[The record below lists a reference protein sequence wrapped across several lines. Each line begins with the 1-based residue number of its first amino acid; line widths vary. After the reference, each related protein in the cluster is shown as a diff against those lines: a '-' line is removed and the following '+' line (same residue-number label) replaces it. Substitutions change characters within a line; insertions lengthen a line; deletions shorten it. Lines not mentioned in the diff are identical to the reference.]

1 MAEGDTLKCQ
11 IEIIK
16 IRFFN
21 NDGNFGIV
29 VGKPMNIEEG
39 IPVLNNGLAVF
50 KGSMPRP
57 IEHNKYQVIA
67 VETVDPKWGVQYQLK
82 KMYTSIVI
90 DENNEVDKRTY
101 LETFFTPGQVEA
113 MYKGSV
119 DPYKALLNKDAKELT
134 QIKGCGFKTASKW
147 IKKFHDNYDSAK
159 IFVELKDYE
168 VSPKMAQKLMQHYSS
183 PDIVVEKVRK
193 NPYSLMDVGGIGWKR
208 CDELALKGGMTP
220 YCKER
225 VEAFIKFYLEM
236 MAQNGFTY
244 VYSNSQLMDAIIEQF
259 GDDIP
264 DEPIMNAIQDLDKR
278 LWWSEDHQTIGLKKY
293 VELEEKIA
301 KELLRIRDGENNFD
315 CDNWKETIKQME
327 AEQGWEYTE
336 QQWEGIQLAL
346 ESQVCVITGGAGTGK
361 SSIVAGMLA
370 VLKKY
375 SFAQCALAGR
385 AAARLSEITHQE
397 GFTIHRLLGY
407 NPNSKNGKLFAFD
420 ENAPLPQDIIILDEI
435 SMVDGQLFYQLLRAI
450 PSGSKLIMLGDV
462 GQLESI
468 GCSNIAHDMIQSPEI
483 PSIELTK
490 IHRQA
495 TTSAIVTESI
505 KVRHGEQVIPK
516 DWVGVETRGELQ
528 DLTYDCYSDKSN
540 TFYKVMQYASRLI
553 EAGVGVL
560 DMQVIVPVKET
571 DSGTWVLNSAL
582 QELCNPKDDSKDE
595 LFVHYDTRHDGILRV
610 GDKVINTQN
619 DYSSLGYEDQWELE
633 SEKYSSKETEVGEN
647 VPIYNGNIGVIE
659 KINFLKEEIVVN
671 FLGIGRVII
680 KRSKL
685 SSLLLGYAITCHKLQ
700 GSECDYV
707 IFGMDFGS
715 YVLLTKEMVYTAITR
730 AKKHCYVIAQNGA
743 LRYAVAQNSVSQK
756 QTLLQVFLHDLAYPK
771 LVF

>member
-1 MAEGDTLKCQ
+1 M
-11 IEIIK
+11 
-16 IRFFN
+16 
-21 NDGNFGIV
+21 
-29 VGKPMNIEEG
+29 
-39 IPVLNNGLAVF
+39 
-50 KGSMPRP
+50 
-57 IEHNKYQVIA
+57 
-67 VETVDPKWGVQYQLK
+67 
-82 KMYTSIVI
+82 
-90 DENNEVDKRTY
+90 
-101 LETFFTPGQVEA
+101 
-113 MYKGSV
+113 
-119 DPYKALLNKDAKELT
+119 
-134 QIKGCGFKTASKW
+134 
-147 IKKFHDNYDSAK
+147 
-159 IFVELKDYE
+159 
-168 VSPKMAQKLMQHYSS
+168 
-183 PDIVVEKVRK
+183 
-193 NPYSLMDVGGIGWKR
+193 
-208 CDELALKGGMTP
+208 
-220 YCKER
+220 
-225 VEAFIKFYLEM
+225 
-236 MAQNGFTY
+236 
-244 VYSNSQLMDAIIEQF
+244 
-259 GDDIP
+259 
-264 DEPIMNAIQDLDKR
+264 
-278 LWWSEDHQTIGLKKY
+278 
-293 VELEEKIA
+293 
-301 KELLRIRDGENNFD
+301 
-315 CDNWKETIKQME
+315 
-327 AEQGWEYTE
+327 
-336 QQWEGIQLAL
+336 
-346 ESQVCVITGGAGTGK
+346 
-361 SSIVAGMLA
+361 
-370 VLKKY
+370 
-375 SFAQCALAGR
+375 
-385 AAARLSEITHQE
+385 
-397 GFTIHRLLGY
+397 GY

-540 TFYKVMQYASRLI
+540 TFYKVVQYASRLI

-671 FLGIGRVII
+671 FFGIGRVII

-756 QTLLQVFLHDLAYPK
+756 QTLLQVFLHDLAHPK

>member
-1 MAEGDTLKCQ
+1 MAEGDILKCQ

-315 CDNWKETIKQME
+315 CDNWKEIIKKME

-346 ESQVCVITGGAGTGK
+346 ENQVCVITGGAGTGK

-407 NPNSKNGKLFAFD
+407 NPNSKNGKIFAFD
-420 ENAPLPQDIIILDEI
+420 EKTPLSQDIIILDEI

-553 EAGVGVL
+553 EAGVGTL

-595 LFVHYDTRHDGILRV
+595 LFVHYDARHDGILRV

-680 KRSKL
+680 KKPKL

-756 QTLLQVFLHDLAYPK
+756 QTLLQVFLHDLAHPK

>member
-1 MAEGDTLKCQ
+1 MAEGDILKCQ

-39 IPVLNNGLAVF
+39 IPALNNGLAVF
-50 KGSMPRP
+50 KGSMPQP
-57 IEHNKYQVIA
+57 IERNKYQVIA

-82 KMYTSIVI
+82 KMYTNIVI
-90 DENNEVDKRTY
+90 DENNEADKRTY

-147 IKKFHDNYDSAK
+147 INKFHENYDSAK

-193 NPYSLMDVGGIGWKR
+193 NPYSLMDVGGIGWRR

-244 VYSNSQLMDAIIEQF
+244 VFSNSQLMDAIIEQF

-278 LWWSEDHQTIGLKKY
+278 LWWSEDRQTIGLKKY

-301 KELLRIRDGENNFD
+301 KELLRIRNGENNFD

-327 AEQGWEYTE
+327 VEQGWEYTE
-336 QQWEGIQLAL
+336 QQWKGIQLAL
-346 ESQVCVITGGAGTGK
+346 KNQVCVITGGAGTGK

-420 ENAPLPQDIIILDEI
+420 ENCPLPQDIIILDEI

-505 KVRHGEQVIPK
+505 KVRHGEQVISK

-553 EAGVGVL
+553 ESGIGIL

-671 FLGIGRVII
+671 FFGIGRVII

-756 QTLLQVFLHDLAYPK
+756 QTLLQTFLYNLAHPK

>member
-1 MAEGDTLKCQ
+1 MAEGDIFKCQ

-82 KMYTSIVI
+82 KMYTNIVI

-193 NPYSLMDVGGIGWKR
+193 NPYSLMDVGGIGWKK
-208 CDELALKGGMTP
+208 CDELALKGGMAP

-225 VEAFIKFYLEM
+225 IEAYIKFYLES
-236 MAQNGFTY
+236 MAQNGFTC
-244 VYSNSQLMDAIIEQF
+244 VYSNSQLLDSILEQF
-259 GDDIP
+259 GEDIP
-264 DEPIMNAIQDLDKR
+264 DEPIMNAIQGLDKR
-278 LWWSEDHQTIGLKKY
+278 LWWSDDKEMVGLKRY
-293 VELEEKIA
+293 VVLEEKIA
-301 KELLRIRDGENNFD
+301 KELLRIRNGANDFKYDG
-315 CDNWKETIKQME
+315 WKEIIRQKE
-327 AEQGWEYTE
+327 LEQGWEYTE

-346 ESQVCVITGGAGTGK
+346 KNQVCVITGGAGTGK

-370 VLKKY
+370 VLKDY
-375 SFAQCALAGR
+375 QFAQCALAGR

-397 GFTIHRLLGY
+397 GYTIHRLLGY
-407 NPNSKNGKLFAFD
+407 NPNAKNGKVFAYD
-420 ENAPLPQDIIILDEI
+420 EETPLTQNIIILDEI
-435 SMVDGQLFYQLLRAI
+435 SMVDGQLFFQLLRAI
-450 PSGSKLIMLGDV
+450 PTGAKLIMLGDV

-468 GCSNIAHDMIQSPEI
+468 GCGNIAHDMIQSPEI
-483 PSIELTK
+483 PSIELNK

-495 TTSAIVTESI
+495 STSAIVTESI

-553 EAGVGVL
+553 EAGVGIL

-610 GDKVINTQN
+610 GDKVINAQN
-619 DYSSLGYEDQWELE
+619 DYSSLGYEGQWELE

-671 FLGIGRVII
+671 FFGIGRVII

-756 QTLLQVFLHDLAYPK
+756 QTLLQVFLHDLAHPK

>member
-1 MAEGDTLKCQ
+1 MAEGDVLKCQ
-11 IEIIK
+11 IEVSK
-16 IRFFN
+16 VRYFN
-21 NDGNFGIV
+21 GNGNFGIV

-50 KGSMPRP
+50 KGSMPQP

-82 KMYTSIVI
+82 KMYTNIVI
-90 DENNEVDKRTY
+90 DENNEADKRTY

-147 IKKFHDNYDSAK
+147 INKFHENYDSAK

-193 NPYSLMDVGGIGWKR
+193 NPYSLIDVGGIGWKR

-264 DEPIMNAIQDLDKR
+264 DEPIMNAIQDLNKK

-293 VELEEKIA
+293 VELEEKIT

-346 ESQVCVITGGAGTGK
+346 ENQVCVITGGAGTGK

-397 GFTIHRLLGY
+397 GYTIHRLLGY
-407 NPNSKNGKLFAFD
+407 NPNAKNGKVFAYD
-420 ENAPLPQDIIILDEI
+420 EETPLTQNIIILDEI

-468 GCSNIAHDMIQSPEI
+468 GCGNIAHDMIQSPEI
-483 PSIELTK
+483 PSIELNK

-553 EAGVGVL
+553 EAGVGIL

-571 DSGTWVLNSAL
+571 DSGTWNLNSAL

-671 FLGIGRVII
+671 FFGIGRVII

-756 QTLLQVFLHDLAYPK
+756 QTLLQTFLYNLAHPK